1 VVGNG
6 RKGTAEGQPPMHADA
21 RRYETD
27 KVTETIVGCA
37 YKVCNT
43 LGCGFVEKVY
53 ENALVLELRKSGLKV
68 EQQRSVN
75 VLYDGVVVGEFAA
88 DLLVEDRVIGE
99 LKAAKALDEVHVAQC
114 LNYLKASGLHVGLL
128 LNFGRPRLELR
139 RIVDRF

>member
-1 VVGNG
+1 
-6 RKGTAEGQPPMHADA
+6 M
-21 RRYETD
+21 
-27 KVTETIVGCA
+27 GCA

-53 ENALVLELRKSGLKV
+53 ENALVLELKKSGLKV
-68 EQQRSVN
+68 EQQRNVN

-88 DLLVEDRVIGE
+88 DLLVEDRVIVE

-128 LNFGRPRLELR
+128 LNFGKPRLELK
-139 RIVDRF
+139 RIVDKF

>member
-1 VVGNG
+1 
-6 RKGTAEGQPPMHADA
+6 M
-21 RRYETD
+21 
-27 KVTETIVGCA
+27 GCA

-53 ENALVLELRKSGLKV
+53 ENALVLELKKSGLKV
-68 EQQRSVN
+68 EQQRNVD

-88 DLLVEDRVIGE
+88 DLLVEDRVIVE

-128 LNFGRPRLELR
+128 LNFGRPRVELK

>member
-1 VVGNG
+1 
-6 RKGTAEGQPPMHADA
+6 
-21 RRYETD
+21 
-27 KVTETIVGCA
+27 VGCA

-53 ENALVLELRKSGLKV
+53 ENALVLELKKSGLKV
-68 EQQRSVN
+68 EQQRNVN

-88 DLLVEDRVIGE
+88 DLLVEDRVIVE

-128 LNFGRPRLELR
+128 LNFGKPRLELK
-139 RIVDRF
+139 RIVDKF